1 MVPTLRLL
9 GAGIGLLGGVAL
21 AAETTMEAAMTLT
34 TDSIRLVIDSAG
46 RTAVFADTAGTN
58 YAATPLA
65 PFARV
70 TKAGKACAATGARL
84 ADGVLRLEF
93 AEAGASAD
101 LRLSPG
107 TGTILI
113 EVVALTGDGIEE
125 LAFVDIPL
133 TLKGTPG
140 ESLAACCLALNLQ
153 TKVRDIPQAS
163 SHLWAACYPRFG
175 FVGAKAALIASPPAD
190 LRQVLQRAVSEA
202 PDLPHSPIGGPW
214 ALDGAD
220 NRRSYLFDFG
230 ELTEA
235 TVDEWI
241 ALAQRLGITQI
252 DFHGGRSFRF
262 GDCQPAPD
270 LFPRGVDS
278 MKAVIDKLHAAGI
291 QAGLHT
297 YAMFM
302 AKTCPWVTPVPDPR
316 LGSDATLTLAADL
329 TPEATELRVVEPT
342 AGMSTVTGFF
352 VRNSV
357 TFRIDEELIT
367 YGEVATAPPYGLTKC
382 QRGAFGTRP
391 AAHAKGAKAYHLR
404 ECFGLFVADGDS
416 TLFSETAAKTAE
428 LFNAAGFDMIY
439 LDALDGGDTVAG
451 REVSWH
457 YESKFVFEI
466 WKRLQRPAIMEMS
479 TFHHHLW
486 YVRSRMGAW
495 DHPNRSHKRFID
507 LHCQSNAVLLRQ
519 FLPGHLGWWSFK
531 TWQGLSG
538 EPTHS
543 DDIEYLCGKAM
554 ANDCGLSIMGISPA
568 TVTQVPALPRLAE
581 IVRNYETLRQ
591 GRYFADSVKETLRAP
606 GAEFTLFQ
614 NAAGAWQFRPVE
626 IRKQK
631 VVGLEGGSS
640 TWTLGN
646 RFAAQPLCVR
656 IEALMAAG
664 PYAADGNPVLA
675 DFTAPDAFPQRA
687 CQAGVSATL
696 EAVADP
702 VKVGPVSARL
712 SAVNATATPVR
723 TWCKFGR
730 TFAPPLDLSRH
741 QALGLWV
748 HGDGSGAVLNLQQT
762 SPEHLSGAIAD
773 HYVVLDFKGWR
784 YVELIEPEGERYAD
798 YAWPYGNGYSI
809 YRESILPQCVESLSL
824 WLNHVPANGSAVCHL
839 SPIRALP
846 AIATTFKRPAI
857 TLGGQTITFPVDIAT
872 GQYLEYR
879 GPGDCRLYGQRGEE
893 LASVIPEGEA
903 PTLNPGDNQVRF
915 TCEPQPGVTP
925 RAYVTV
931 FAQGEPFGERRP

>member
-1 MVPTLRLL
+1 M
-9 GAGIGLLGGVAL
+9 GLLGGVAL
-21 AAETTMEAAMTLT
+21 AAEPITEAAMILNTP
-34 TDSIRLVIDSAG
+34 SARIVIDSAG
-46 RTAVFADTAGTN
+46 CTAVFADSAGTN
-58 YAATPLA
+58 YATTPPA
-65 PFARV
+65 PFARLRQ
-70 TKAGKACAATGARL
+70 AGKDCPATQARL
-84 ADGVLRLEF
+84 VDGLLHLEF
-93 AEAGASAD
+93 AAAGASAD
-101 LRLSPG
+101 LRLSQRADY
-107 TGTILI
+107 TLI
-113 EVVALTGDGIEE
+113 EVVAVTGDGIEE
-125 LAFVDIPL
+125 LAFIDIPL
-133 TLKGTPG
+133 GLKGSPN
-140 ESLAACCLALNLQ
+140 EPLAACCLALNLQ
-153 TKVRDIPQAS
+153 TNARGIPQAS
-163 SHLWAACYPRFG
+163 SSLWAACYPRFG
-175 FVGAKAALIASPPAD
+175 FVGAQAALIACPQAD
-190 LRQVLQRAVSEA
+190 LRQVLQRAVTAA

-235 TVDEWI
+235 TVDDWI

-262 GDCQPAPD
+262 GDCEPAPD
-270 LFPRGVDS
+270 LFPRGVES

-302 AKTCPWVTPVPDPR
+302 AKTCPWVTPVPDRR
-316 LGSDATLTLAADL
+316 LGSDAVFTLAEDL
-329 TPEATELRVVEPT
+329 SAEATALRVVEST
-342 AGMSTVTGFF
+342 AAMSTVTGFF
-352 VRNSV
+352 VRNST
-357 TFRIDEELIT
+357 TFRIDDELIT
-367 YGEVATAPPYGLTKC
+367 YSAVASATPFGFPTC
-382 QRGAFGTRP
+382 QRGAYGTRP
-391 AAHAKGAKAYHLR
+391 AAHAQGAKAYHLR

-416 TLFSETAAKTAE
+416 TLFAETAAKTAE

-451 REVSWH
+451 RDVSWH

-486 YVRSRMGAW
+486 NVRSRMGAW

-507 LHCQSNAVLLRQ
+507 LHCQSNAALLRQ

-531 TWQGLSG
+531 TWQGLNG

-543 DDIEYLCGKAM
+543 DDIEYLCAKAM
-554 ANDCGLSIMGISPA
+554 ANDCGLSIMGISPT
-568 TVTQVPALPRLAE
+568 TVTQVPALPRLAS

-591 GRYFADSVKETLRAP
+591 QRYFADSVRETLRVP

-614 NAAGAWQFRPVE
+614 NAEGTWQFRPVE

-631 VVGLEGGSS
+631 VVGLQDGGGS
-640 TWTLGN
+640 TWAVDN
-646 RFAAQPLCVR
+646 RYAAQPLVVR
-656 IEALMAAG
+656 IEALLAAG
-664 PYAADGNPVLA
+664 PYAAAGNPTLA
-675 DFTAPDAFPQRA
+675 DGTAADAFPLRA
-687 CQAGVSATL
+687 CQPGITATL
-696 EAVADP
+696 EAVSEP
-702 VKVGPVSARL
+702 VQVGTLSARL
-712 SAVNATATPVR
+712 TATNATASPLR
-723 TWCKFGR
+723 SWCKFGK
-730 TFAPPLDLSRH
+730 TFAPTLELSGYP
-741 QALGLWV
+741 ALGLWV

-762 SPEHLSGAIAD
+762 SPEHISGGIAD
-773 HYVVLDFKGWR
+773 HYVVLDFRGWR
-784 YVELIEPEGERYAD
+784 YVELVEPEGERYAD
-798 YAWPYGNGYSI
+798 YAWPYGNPYAI
-809 YRESILPQCVESLSL
+809 YREGILPNAVESLSV

-839 SPIRALP
+839 SPIQALP
-846 AIATTFKRPAI
+846 AIPATFKRPAI
-857 TLGGQTITFPVDIAT
+857 TLGGKTITFPVDIAT

-903 PTLNPGDNQVRF
+903 PTLAPGANALRF
-915 TCEPQPGVTP
+915 ACEPQPGLNP